1 MRKTK
6 GMKGEQIEKLLMEKT
21 NYLGHRTKSVL
32 SKGALKT
39 ILRTILEV

>member
-6 GMKGEQIEKLLMEKT
+6 RYEGEQIEKIADGKA

-32 SKGALKT
+32 SKGTLK
-39 ILRTILEV
+39 LSLGLF